1 MVTRRA
7 IHDRAFRPANQVVP
21 VLERDFAPQVAERLR
36 ILIVD
41 LNNFVAFPTLTI
53 GILVAALR
61 KSGHEVRVLCPLAY
75 DVPAAERERQETWL
89 DHLKRRMHMTETA
102 LFRVPRN
109 IARNVYYSSLEIP
122 HATVIREVAKALAD
136 RPDIIL
142 LSAYFQHFHTVRQIG
157 KLASKQ
163 RIPAL
168 LGGPMFNNSAATEV
182 WRQIP
187 GIVGI
192 VGAESDLTIA
202 ALVEAVCG
210 KRSLTSFAGM
220 TMPDGRR
227 TQEAPPLRHLD
238 NVPMA
243 DFSDFPWDRYRV
255 RVIPMMAGRG
265 CQWDRCTFCSDVVT
279 VSGRSFRTRSV
290 QNVVLEMQEQSRRCA
305 TTNFV
310 FLDLKLN
317 SHPDMIRCI
326 AAEIQS
332 HVFGAEWV
340 GTVHVDLRKDN
351 GLSSSDLKAAA
362 LGGMRRIN
370 FGLESGSQDLL
381 DRMDKGTSVERN
393 SQFIHDAYEA
403 GLSVRCS
410 MFKGYPGETA
420 ADVEQTAKFLLD
432 HVKYIDRIRF
442 SDFSLLDDTPIY
454 NDLKKDRSPAAVLR
468 VTKRLDRKAKA
479 EYVAHRPNRK
489 AYSRALLEVLR
500 MVHEINR
507 RPIRMS
513 ARQFDGLM

>member
-1 MVTRRA
+1 
-7 IHDRAFRPANQVVP
+7 
-21 VLERDFAPQVAERLR
+21 
-36 ILIVD
+36 
-41 LNNFVAFPTLTI
+41 
-53 GILVAALR
+53 
-61 KSGHEVRVLCPLAY
+61 
-75 DVPAAERERQETWL
+75 
-89 DHLKRRMHMTETA
+89 
-102 LFRVPRN
+102 
-109 IARNVYYSSLEIP
+109 
-122 HATVIREVAKALAD
+122 
-136 RPDIIL
+136 
-142 LSAYFQHFHTVRQIG
+142 
-157 KLASKQ
+157 
-163 RIPAL
+163 
-168 LGGPMFNNSAATEV
+168 
-182 WRQIP
+182 
-187 GIVGI
+187 
-192 VGAESDLTIA
+192 
-202 ALVEAVCG
+202 
-210 KRSLTSFAGM
+210 
-220 TMPDGRR
+220 
-227 TQEAPPLRHLD
+227 
-238 NVPMA
+238 
-243 DFSDFPWDRYRV
+243 
-255 RVIPMMAGRG
+255 
-265 CQWDRCTFCSDVVT
+265 
-279 VSGRSFRTRSV
+279 
-290 QNVVLEMQEQSRRCA
+290 MQEQSRRCA

-317 SHPDMIRCI
+317 SHLDMIRSI

-351 GLSSSDLKAAA
+351 GLSLSDLKAAV

-393 SQFIHDAYEA
+393 SQFIHDAYAA

-420 ADVEQTAKFLLD
+420 ADMEKTSKFRTSHL
-432 HVKYIDRIRF
+432 KYIDRIRF

-454 NDLKKDRSPAAVLR
+454 NDLKKDHSPAPVLR

-489 AYSRALLEVLR
+489 AYSRALLEVLG